1 MSDDPALPQDQGSLT
16 VDGRTNQAGVGRAK
30 PQDMAV
36 LCLII
41 CSCLHDPLIGVA
53 GQKLYQLCVSSKL
66 RSLDWN
72 HLSRYKPEVNYDT
85 TQQPPAPIMDSGLA
99 TKAHDWLKGWI
110 DKYWDEPGKDR
121 PPFRPCAGLIRR
133 PDVVTV
139 IDPTRP
145 PTQDNLEDVIE
156 IKFPGDEMSVEQI
169 RDYTAITGKEPVLL
183 KSKECKCSKQEQ
195 PQENGVPVEIEQLAP
210 LATMA
215 AWLAFLASG
224 GRTPLPAR

>member
-1 MSDDPALPQDQGSLT
+1 MSDDPALPQDQGSLA
-16 VDGRTNQAGVGRAK
+16 VDGHTNQAGVGRRQAAGHGGTV
-30 PQDMAV
+30 P
-36 LCLII
+36 II
-41 CSCLHDPLIGVA
+41 CSCLHDPLTGVA

-72 HLSRYKPEVNYDT
+72 HLSRYKPEANYDM

-110 DKYWDEPGKDR
+110 DKYRDDPNKDR
-121 PPFRPCAGLIRR
+121 PPFRPRAGLIRR

-156 IKFPGDEMSVEQI
+156 IKFPGDEMNRTQ
-169 RDYTAITGKEPVLL
+169 RNDYARIAGKDPVLL
-183 KSKECKCSKQEQ
+183 KSEECKCSKQEQ
-195 PQENGVPVEIEQLAP
+195 PQKNGIPVEIEQLAP

-224 GRTPLPAR
+224 GRTPIPAR